1 MPEFWSN
8 LGSIFWYTLTIIIF
22 VSYLMVLF
30 SIVGDIFRDREMSGG
45 IRAVWIVCLIFFP
58 FLTAL
63 IYLIARGRGMTERAV
78 AQAERNKAAADDYIR
93 SVAGSPGEGP
103 ARRRLHHVGRIRPT
117 EGQGAGLSTR
127 CPTAAATHLEPRRPC
142 RVSV

>member
-45 IRAVWIVCLIFFP
+45 LRAVWIVCLIFFP

-93 SVAGSPGEGP
+93 SVAGSPADEI
-103 ARRRLHHVGRIRPT
+103 ARAKALLD
-117 EGQGAGLSTR
+117 AGSITSAEYDQLK
-127 CPTAAATHLEPRRPC
+127 AKALA
-142 RVSV
+142 

>member
-1 MPEFWSN
+1 MTEFWSN

-45 IRAVWIVCLIFFP
+45 LRAVWIVCLIFLP
-58 FLTAL
+58 FITAL
-63 IYLIARGRGMTERAV
+63 IYLIVRGRGMTERAV

-93 SVAGSPGEGP
+93 SVAGSPADEIARAKALLDAGTISP
-103 ARRRLHHVGRIRPT
+103 AEYEALK
-117 EGQGAGLSTR
+117 AKAL
-127 CPTAAATHLEPRRPC
+127 A
-142 RVSV
+142 

>member
-45 IRAVWIVCLIFFP
+45 LRAVWIVCLIFFP
-58 FLTAL
+58 FITAL
-63 IYLIARGRGMTERAV
+63 IYLIVRGRGMTERAV

-93 SVAGSPGEGP
+93 SVAGSPADEIARAKALLDAGSISP
-103 ARRRLHHVGRIRPT
+103 AEYEALK
-117 EGQGAGLSTR
+117 AKAL
-127 CPTAAATHLEPRRPC
+127 A
-142 RVSV
+142 

>member
-45 IRAVWIVCLIFFP
+45 LRAVWIVCLIFLP
-58 FLTAL
+58 FITAL
-63 IYLIARGRGMTERAV
+63 IYLIVRGRGMTERAV
-78 AQAERNKAAADDYIR
+78 AQAERNTAAADDYIR
-93 SVAGSPGEGP
+93 SVAGSPADEIARAKALLDAGTISP
-103 ARRRLHHVGRIRPT
+103 AEYEALK
-117 EGQGAGLSTR
+117 AKAL
-127 CPTAAATHLEPRRPC
+127 A
-142 RVSV
+142 

>member
-45 IRAVWIVCLIFFP
+45 IRAVWIVCLIFVP

-93 SVAGSPGEGP
+93 SVAGSPADEI
-103 ARRRLHHVGRIRPT
+103 ARAKALLD
-117 EGQGAGLSTR
+117 AGTISEAEFAQLK
-127 CPTAAATHLEPRRPC
+127 AAALR
-142 RVSV
+142 

>member
-8 LGSIFWYTLTIIIF
+8 LGSIFWYTLTIIII

-93 SVAGSPGEGP
+93 SVSGSPADEIARAKALLDAGSITSAEYDQLK
-103 ARRRLHHVGRIRPT
+103 AKAL
-117 EGQGAGLSTR
+117 A
-127 CPTAAATHLEPRRPC
+127 
-142 RVSV
+142 

>member
-45 IRAVWIVCLIFFP
+45 IRAVWIVCLIFIP

-63 IYLIARGRGMTERAV
+63 IYLIVRGRGMTERAV

-93 SVAGSPGEGP
+93 SVAGSPADEIARAKALLDAGTISP
-103 ARRRLHHVGRIRPT
+103 AEYEALK
-117 EGQGAGLSTR
+117 AKAL
-127 CPTAAATHLEPRRPC
+127 A
-142 RVSV
+142 

>member
-30 SIVGDIFRDREMSGG
+30 YIVGDIFRDREMSGG

-93 SVAGSPGEGP
+93 SVAGSPADEI
-103 ARRRLHHVGRIRPT
+103 ARAKALLD
-117 EGQGAGLSTR
+117 AGSITSAEYDQLK
-127 CPTAAATHLEPRRPC
+127 AKALA
-142 RVSV
+142 

>member
-93 SVAGSPGEGP
+93 SVAGSPADEIARAKALLDAGTISP
-103 ARRRLHHVGRIRPT
+103 AEYEALK
-117 EGQGAGLSTR
+117 AKAL
-127 CPTAAATHLEPRRPC
+127 A
-142 RVSV
+142 

>member
-63 IYLIARGRGMTERAV
+63 IYLIVRGRGMTERAV

-93 SVAGSPGEGP
+93 SVAGSPADEIARAKALLDAGTISP
-103 ARRRLHHVGRIRPT
+103 AEYEALK
-117 EGQGAGLSTR
+117 AKAL
-127 CPTAAATHLEPRRPC
+127 A
-142 RVSV
+142 

>member
-30 SIVGDIFRDREMSGG
+30 SIVDDIFRDREMSGG

-93 SVAGSPGEGP
+93 SVAGSPADEI
-103 ARRRLHHVGRIRPT
+103 ASAKALLD
-117 EGQGAGLSTR
+117 AGTITQAEFDGLKAKALS
-127 CPTAAATHLEPRRPC
+127 
-142 RVSV
+142 

>member
-45 IRAVWIVCLIFFP
+45 IRAVWIVCLIFLP
-58 FLTAL
+58 FITAL
-63 IYLIARGRGMTERAV
+63 IYLIVRGRGMTERAV

-93 SVAGSPGEGP
+93 SVAGSPADEIARAKALLDAGTISP
-103 ARRRLHHVGRIRPT
+103 AEYEALK
-117 EGQGAGLSTR
+117 AKAL
-127 CPTAAATHLEPRRPC
+127 A
-142 RVSV
+142 